1 MIDSYGGHRSK
12 WAKNGVEVSNSG
24 FMALILYRVMRQR
37 LKAAGHDA
45 SPESAL
51 AQLRKIQRQSV
62 AINQG
67 VPVSGISNIHRE
79 QADLLA
85 AMNIRKPVPDAQL
98 SLL

>member
-1 MIDSYGGHRSK
+1 
-12 WAKNGVEVSNSG
+12 
-24 FMALILYRVMRQR
+24 
-37 LKAAGHDA
+37 
-45 SPESAL
+45 
-51 AQLRKIQRQSV
+51 
-62 AINQG
+62 

>member
-1 MIDSYGGHRSK
+1 MNAVARKSK
-12 WAKNGVEVSNSG
+12 KWGESVELG
-24 FMALILYRVMRQR
+24 
-37 LKAAGHDA
+37 
-45 SPESAL
+45 
-51 AQLRKIQRQSV
+51 V

-67 VPVSGISNIHRE
+67 VPITGISNIHRE

>member
-1 MIDSYGGHRSK
+1 MEENREIRRL
-12 WAKNGVEVSNSG
+12 VSNS
-24 FMALILYRVMRQR
+24 
-37 LKAAGHDA
+37 
-45 SPESAL
+45 
-51 AQLRKIQRQSV
+51 
-62 AINQG
+62 G

>member
-1 MIDSYGGHRSK
+1 
-12 WAKNGVEVSNSG
+12 
-24 FMALILYRVMRQR
+24 MALILYRVMRQR
-37 LKAAGHDA
+37 LKAAGHSA

>member
-1 MIDSYGGHRSK
+1 
-12 WAKNGVEVSNSG
+12 
-24 FMALILYRVMRQR
+24 
-37 LKAAGHDA
+37 
-45 SPESAL
+45 L

-67 VPVSGISNIHRE
+67 VPLSGISNIHRE